1 MKKALLIGVGAFA
14 IGTLGGKLLH
24 KCVKKAT
31 ENKPEDV
38 KKEVEE
44 KVAKALLIAG
54 GLGAVYGIMATVD
67 NINDR
72 INVVNNNTELCFLT
86 LILDSDSTN
95 AEKLAMLRAAKDK
108 FTSPKILAHVNE
120 FIDKFTEVE

>member
-31 ENKPEDV
+31 ENKPEDI

-44 KVAKALLIAG
+44 KVAKTLLVVG
-54 GLGAVYGIMATVD
+54 GLGVVYGIMATVD

-72 INVVNNNTELCFLT
+72 INAVNNNTELCFLT
-86 LILDSDSTN
+86 LILNSDSTN
-95 AEKLAMLRAAKDK
+95 AEKLDMLRAAKDK
-108 FTSPKILAHVNE
+108 FTSPKMLTRINE
-120 FIDKFTEVE
+120 LIDKFTEVE

>member
-1 MKKALLIGVGAFA
+1 MKKALLIGVGAFT

-31 ENKPEDV
+31 KNKPEDT

-44 KVAKALLIAG
+44 KVAKALLVAG
-54 GLGAVYGIMATVD
+54 GLGLVYGIAATVD

-72 INVVNNNTELCFLT
+72 INTVNNNTELCFLT

-95 AEKLAMLRAAKDK
+95 AEKLVMLRAAKDK
-108 FTSPKILAHVNE
+108 FTSPKMLTRINE
-120 FIDKFTEVE
+120 LIDKFTEVE